1 MSVEQTKPVP
11 SLEDSLAALRDDRI
25 RYLRERI
32 VMLEEKLRDAGFEV
46 PVLLTPMDLTLVDSH
61 PLPTDIEER
70 HV

>member
-1 MSVEQTKPVP
+1 MSDEQTKPSP
-11 SLEDSLAALRDDRI
+11 SLEESLAALRDDRI

-70 HV
+70 HA